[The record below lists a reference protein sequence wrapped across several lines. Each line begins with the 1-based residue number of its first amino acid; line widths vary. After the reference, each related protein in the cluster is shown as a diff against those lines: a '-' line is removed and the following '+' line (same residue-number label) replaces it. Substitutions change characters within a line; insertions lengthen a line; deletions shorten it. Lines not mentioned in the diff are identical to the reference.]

1 MTRGAPI
8 RLAAPPLSLIA
19 AGGLLLVGCGRG
31 PLNSPSQ
38 GVGCSVTV
46 QIPAAGSGLLGT
58 VQARVGGTT
67 RRLDLGTT
75 TIPLSCG
82 QQATLTAQATNPTT
96 NPFVSWVVA
105 GQTSVA
111 PSVTVTADGLITAS
125 PKFFIPPTPTPTPT
139 PKVRPSPTPT
149 PTSIT
154 LDQWLSYDPAARSA
168 TLKLVAGYKGV
179 NRGLSY
185 DGYSNGQLAVS
196 VPVGWT
202 VVVDFSNAATINHS
216 AAVVTPTGTTPV
228 FPGASS
234 PDPTV
239 GLNPGGRLTFSFV
252 ASAVGSFRIACL
264 VPGHE
269 GLGMWASFTV
279 TAGGVPTIH
288 L

>member
-1 MTRGAPI
+1 M
-8 RLAAPPLSLIA
+8 
-19 AGGLLLVGCGRG
+19 LVGCGRG

-46 QIPAAGSGLLGT
+46 QIPASGSKLLGT
-58 VQARVGGTT
+58 VEARFGSTT
-67 RRLDLGTT
+67 RRLVLGTT

-82 QQATLTAQATNPTT
+82 QQATLTAAPTNPST
-96 NPFVSWVVA
+96 NPFVSWRAA
-105 GQTSVA
+105 GQTSA
-111 PSVTVTADGLITAS
+111 AASITVTADGLITAS
-125 PKFFIPPTPTPTPT
+125 PQFFVPPTPTPTPT
-139 PKVRPSPTPT
+139 PKVRPTATPT
-149 PTSIT
+149 PTSVT
-154 LDQWLSYDPAARSA
+154 LDQWLSYDPAARTA

-185 DGYSNGQLAVS
+185 DGYSNGQLSVS

-216 AAVVTPTGTTPV
+216 AVVVTPTGTSPF
-228 FPGASS
+228 FPGAGN

-239 GLNPGGRLTFSFV
+239 GLNPGASLPFSFL
-252 ASAVGSFRIACL
+252 ASAVGSYRIACL

-269 GLGMWASFTV
+269 GLGMWASFQV

>member
-8 RLAAPPLSLIA
+8 RLAAVPLSLLA

-46 QIPAAGSGLLGT
+46 QIPASGSRLLGT
-58 VQARVGGTT
+58 VEARVGSTT
-67 RRLDLGTT
+67 RHLDLGTT

-82 QQATLTAQATNPTT
+82 QQATLTAEPTHPAT
-96 NPFVSWVVA
+96 NPFVAWRVA
-105 GQTSVA
+105 GQTSA
-111 PSVTVTADGLITAS
+111 TTSITVTADGLITAS
-125 PKFFIPPTPTPTPT
+125 PQFFIPLAPTPTPT

-154 LDQWLSYDPAARSA
+154 LDQWLTYDPAARTA
-168 TLKLVAGYKGV
+168 TLRLVAGYQGV

-202 VVVDFSNAATINHS
+202 VDVDFSNAATINHS
-216 AAVVTPTGTTPV
+216 AVVVTPTGTSPV
-228 FPGASS
+228 FPGAGN

-239 GLNPGGRLTFSFV
+239 GLAPGGRLTFSFV
-252 ASAVGSFRIACL
+252 ASAVGSYRIACL

-269 GLGMWASFTV
+269 GLGMWASFQV